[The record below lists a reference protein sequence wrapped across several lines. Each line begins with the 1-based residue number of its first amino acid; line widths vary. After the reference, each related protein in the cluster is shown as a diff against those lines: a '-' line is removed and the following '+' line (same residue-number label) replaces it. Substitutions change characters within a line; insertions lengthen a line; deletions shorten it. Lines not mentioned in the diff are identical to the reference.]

1 MKHRTGLLIV
11 LALALVAAAAF
22 AVMAADSKA
31 PDFTLKDLKGK
42 NVKFSDILAENELV
56 MLDFWFVGCKPC
68 LEYMESFDGLEEQFA
83 DRGFK
88 LVTINTDSSQ
98 STNKVK
104 PFMDGRKYGF
114 LALLDPNGEVRK
126 RYQIKAEPTTFLI
139 KKDGT
144 IVYRHQGYT
153 KGLEDEVAAAI
164 DENLPKA
171 K

>member
-1 MKHRTGLLIV
+1 MNHRFGWLFSII
-11 LALALVAAAAF
+11 LVAFF
-22 AVMAADSKA
+22 ALSALAADSKA

-68 LEYMESFDGLEEQFA
+68 LEYMESFDGFEEEFG

-88 LVTINTDSSQ
+88 LITINTDSSQ

-104 PFMDGRKYGF
+104 PFMDGRNYGF
-114 LALLDPNGEVRK
+114 LVLLDPNGEVRK

-164 DENLPKA
+164 DENLPKP